1 MSRKTRKLTWSAP
14 LVAVFAVVGALAIF
28 AAVMPDGVLAHG
40 LPGVV
45 ANLTAEADGTR
56 AIDLSWDAPSGDAVD
71 SYRVDRSEGG
81 NTWVTHVTGHQGTT
95 YKDMDLDPGTPYY
108 YRVFAVNSAGTGPV
122 SQDVVRRTDFPTR
135 PGTVRGLTA
144 RATDQNTIMLS
155 WQPPAKDGGSDI
167 EKYRIHIAEPGD
179 NDANVIDALPAVTI
193 GDTADTLTEGVMI
206 TKDTGTTATFDKL
219 VAGNRYM
226 FQVYAINEAGFMSAQ
241 PGDTAAVTTARLV
254 KPGAPTGVTAVQ
266 TNTTEYTLYWY
277 APANTGGA
285 NISSYLIEV
294 SLNNRSYIPSGI
306 TYTANAG
313 NSEEATYTV
322 PENVPDVTPVQPVTS
337 VRFQVKSQTTDS
349 TTDPVTMLTSESGGT
364 TLSLTLLDDEID
376 HDGVATTDEVLVRTN
391 LIPDAPTFIGED
403 AAVRDSF
410 KNVDLKWTAPPT
422 NTTPNPTQASD
433 SAPDSIGGYRI
444 DVSDDGM
451 SWQPLVN
458 YTSKADPT
466 YNYVDTEK
474 ENRFYRIFA
483 WHGQYL
489 GPAQEVPVQSEFTS
503 GTVTAPGFP
512 GGLTATAVGP
522 TQIDLSWTEPT
533 VDGNAPI
540 VEYQV
545 HGAMQIAEGAFA
557 IFPTTAVAADV
568 TNQLFVTRETTSYMH
583 TGLKAGQTWR
593 YRVLAVNEDADG
605 GKTPTENESQ
615 AEVREATTHQES
627 MPDAPEMLTAE
638 VAKDSNAEA
647 TTQRGVLLL
656 WNAPD
661 DPAGADIGGYRV
673 QRMKDGGAWETL
685 VNNTGDADTDYTDS
699 EEPEMGEM
707 RGYRVAAISTNDI
720 AGAWSNTAY
729 HPAMMHTHN
738 TAPMAVGTIAP
749 VTVTAGEMSDAMDV
763 SGYFSDAD
771 MGDTLAYTAMSN
783 MEMYATADIPAGS
796 SMLTITG
803 VAAGMATITVTA
815 TDAAGAYAMQTI
827 MVTVEAAD
835 MTPTSP
841 SNVMATADDTDPGDL
856 MITVTWTDGENVEAY
871 GVVLFNSDFSEW
883 PYIARGMNGSHT
895 FSNVDAGSYVAV
907 VVALDAD
914 GTLLT
919 DANGDYLFGPANA
932 VTIGQ

>member
-1 MSRKTRKLTWSAP
+1 MSRKTRKLIWSAP
-14 LVAVFAVVGALAIF
+14 LVAVLAVAGVLAIF
-28 AAVMPDGVLAHG
+28 AAVTPGVLLAHG
-40 LPGVV
+40 APGVV

-71 SYRVDRSEGG
+71 SYRIDRSEGG
-81 NTWVTHVTGHQGTT
+81 NTWVTHVSGHQGTT

-108 YRVFAVNSAGTGPV
+108 YRVFAVNSAGTGLV
-122 SQDVVRRTDFPTR
+122 SQDVVRQTDFPTG
-135 PGTVRGLTA
+135 PGTIRGLTA

-179 NDANVIDALPAVTI
+179 NDAKVANALPAVNAV
-193 GDTADTLTEGVMI
+193 DTADALIEGVMI
-206 TKDTGTTATFDKL
+206 TKDTGTTATFDEL

-226 FQVYAINEAGFMSAQ
+226 FQVYAINEAGFVSAQ
-241 PGDTAAVTTARLV
+241 PGDTAAVTTAKLV

-266 TNTTEYTLYWY
+266 TDTREYTLYWY

-285 NISSYLIEV
+285 DISSYLIEV
-294 SLNNRSYIPSGI
+294 SLNNRSYIASGI
-306 TYTANAG
+306 TYVPDAG
-313 NSEEATYTV
+313 ESEEATYTV
-322 PENVPDVTPVQPVTS
+322 LPNVPEVIPGSAGHIGTLPSEVADH
-337 VRFQVKSQTTDS
+337 RFDYGLRQ
-349 TTDPVTMLTSESGGT
+349 TMLTSESGGT
-364 TLSLTLLDDEID
+364 TLSLTLLDDMID
-376 HDGVATTDEVLVRTN
+376 HDGVGTTPEVLVRTN
-391 LIPDAPTFIGED
+391 LIPDAPTFSGD
-403 AAVRDSF
+403 AAAVRDSF
-410 KNVDLKWTAPPT
+410 KKRGSEMDRTVNKHYTESDPVIGQLPRLHRRVIASTCRTTVCLGDRWL
-422 NTTPNPTQASD
+422 TTPV
-433 SAPDSIGGYRI
+433 RR
-444 DVSDDGM
+444 
-451 SWQPLVN
+451 
-458 YTSKADPT
+458 DPT

-474 ENRFYRIFA
+474 DDRFYRIFA

-489 GPAQEVPVQSEFTS
+489 GPAQEMPVRSGFTS
-503 GTVTAPGFP
+503 GTVTVPGFP

-545 HGAMQIAEGAFA
+545 HGAMQIGGGAFA
-557 IFPTTAVAADV
+557 IFPTTTVADNV

-593 YRVLAVNEDADG
+593 YRILAVNEDADG
-605 GKTPTENESQ
+605 AKKTTANESQ
-615 AEVREATTHQES
+615 AEVRGATTHQES

-707 RGYRVAAISTNDI
+707 RGYRVAAISANNV

-729 HPAMMHTHN
+729 IPAAMHSHN
-738 TAPMAVGTIAP
+738 TPPTAVGTIAA

-771 MGDTLAYTAMSN
+771 MDDTLTYMAMSD

-815 TDAAGAYAMQTI
+815 TDAAGASVMQTI

-835 MTPTSP
+835 TTLGNAMGLT
-841 SNVMATADDTDPGDL
+841 ATAGSAGD
-856 MITVTWTDGENVEAY
+856 
-871 GVVLFNSDFSEW
+871 VVL
-883 PYIARGMNGSHT
+883 T
-895 FSNVDAGSYVAV
+895 
-907 VVALDAD
+907 LDPRHERNHPLD
-914 GTLLT
+914 CRRSRH
-919 DANGDYLFGPANA
+919 
-932 VTIGQ
+932 QRRH